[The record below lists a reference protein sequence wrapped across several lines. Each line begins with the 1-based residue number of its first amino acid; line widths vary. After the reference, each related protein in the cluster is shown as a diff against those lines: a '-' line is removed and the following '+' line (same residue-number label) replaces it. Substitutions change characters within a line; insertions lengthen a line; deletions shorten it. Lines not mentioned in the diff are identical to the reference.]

1 MMRLAELVR
10 QATVPLIVS
19 AAIGGYNILQRAE
32 YSESLLRQNIE
43 VTAELS
49 RAVTDL
55 RLQMATFSEKYV
67 TRDELE
73 RKIGHTYG
81 PRDSKHNQ
89 STGRE

>member
-1 MMRLAELVR
+1 MMRLAELIR

-81 PRDSKHNQ
+81 PRDSNYNQ